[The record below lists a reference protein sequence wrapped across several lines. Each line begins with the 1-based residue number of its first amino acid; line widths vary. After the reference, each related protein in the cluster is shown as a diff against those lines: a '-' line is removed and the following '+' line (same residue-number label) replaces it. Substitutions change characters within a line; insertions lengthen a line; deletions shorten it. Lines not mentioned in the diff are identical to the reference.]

1 MSTPGRTTRTDEPK
15 KIYLPMIKKTIAAL
29 AFLTISLQVGAQEVV
44 QMDKALFLKE
54 VYDYENEP
62 QWKYKGDRP
71 AIIDLYADWCGP
83 CRSIAPIMAELA
95 KEYAGQIVV
104 YKVNVDKERELAT
117 LFGASSIPLLVFVP
131 QNAEPRLFRGA
142 ADKETYKTIVDDF
155 LLNN

>member
-1 MSTPGRTTRTDEPK
+1 
-15 KIYLPMIKKTIAAL
+15 MIKKTIAAL
-29 AFLTISLQVGAQEVV
+29 AFLTISLQAGAQEVV

-142 ADKETYKTIVDDF
+142 ADKATYKTIVDDF

>member
-1 MSTPGRTTRTDEPK
+1 
-15 KIYLPMIKKTIAAL
+15 MIKKTIAAL
-29 AFLTISLQVGAQEVV
+29 AFLTISLQAGAQEVV

-95 KEYAGQIVV
+95 EEYAGQIVV

>member
-1 MSTPGRTTRTDEPK
+1 
-15 KIYLPMIKKTIAAL
+15 MIKKTIAAL
-29 AFLTISLQVGAQEVV
+29 AFLTISLQAGAQEVV

-117 LFGASSIPLLVFVP
+117 FFGASSIPLLVFVP

>member
-1 MSTPGRTTRTDEPK
+1 
-15 KIYLPMIKKTIAAL
+15 MIKKTIAAL
-29 AFLTISLQVGAQEVV
+29 AFLTISLQAGAQEVV

-117 LFGASSIPLLVFVP
+117 LFVPAAYRCWSSYRRTPS
-131 QNAEPRLFRGA
+131 RGCFA
-142 ADKETYKTIVDDF
+142 GQPTRRPTRR
-155 LLNN
+155 